1 MKGTKIE
8 VADDPEMRRVKRIAS
23 VVSEVEYKG
32 LREKTV
38 NTEARRQSVPHA
50 CNYYSNYRVY
60 QLKIFGAQ
68 LVNVKY
74 ILWSCCQLAI

>member
-32 LREKTV
+32 LREKT
-38 NTEARRQSVPHA
+38 TGAEARRQSVPHA
-50 CNYYSNYRVY
+50 CNYYDD
-60 QLKIFGAQ
+60 
-68 LVNVKY
+68 
-74 ILWSCCQLAI
+74 